1 MKTSHASLFRPFIKK
16 YLMMNNIDK
25 FLKFFVPKDHSFFPL
40 FEDDAHNLIKASE
53 QLKLLMS
60 AEGYENQEKIIKQI
74 KDYEL
79 IGDDITDKTYV
90 QLNKSFITPF
100 DREDIHELAS
110 NIDDVLDSINGIGRR
125 IKLYKPKKIIPVYIE
140 MTEVIYQAALEI
152 HTCIINLKD
161 AGNNKEIIMKACD
174 NLKSLEHKADELYYI
189 GIYDLFENEKD
200 VSELIK
206 NKEILEILERCVDE
220 TEDVSDTIKSILIKL
235 A

>member
-1 MKTSHASLFRPFIKK
+1 
-16 YLMMNNIDK
+16 MNNIDK

-40 FEDDAHNLIKASE
+40 FENDAHNLIEASE

-60 AEGYENQEKIIKQI
+60 TEGLENQEKIIKQI
-74 KDYEL
+74 KEYEL
-79 IGDDITDKTYV
+79 IGDEITDKTYE

-110 NIDDVLDSINGIGRR
+110 NIDDVLDSMNGIGRR
-125 IKLYKPKKIIPVYIE
+125 IKLYKPKKLIPVYKEIA
-140 MTEVIYQAALEI
+140 EVICQAAQEI
-152 HTCIINLKD
+152 HICVNNLKD
-161 AGNNKEIIMKACD
+161 AGNNKEKIMKACD
-174 NLKSLEHKADELYYI
+174 NLKDLEHKADELYYI
-189 GIYDLFENEKD
+189 GISDLFENEKD

-220 TEDVSDTIKSILIKL
+220 TEDVSDTIKAILIKM